1 VSGPLDAHR
10 WARVRH
16 LVESALDLPEAER
29 ERWLDGA
36 EPDAG
41 VRAEV
46 VRLLEADRQVGS
58 RLDVPPDLTP
68 VPGEGAGSHGL
79 GPGETLGTYVVDE
92 ELGRGGMGVVYRAWD
107 TRLERWVALKV
118 LSPGFPAGSEG
129 RERLQR
135 EARAAARI
143 SHESVA
149 TVFALEEVGGQV
161 FLVSELVAGETLRAR
176 LGGRPM
182 PVGEAI
188 DLVRRVAQGVGAAH
202 ALGVVHRDL
211 KPENVLVTP
220 SGRPKVVD
228 FGIASVGDGGGLTRT
243 GVVLGTPGYMSPEQ
257 VSGAPADA
265 RSDVFALGVLL
276 YEMIGGRA
284 PFGAAAS
291 WSVVSAVLER
301 DPEPLGRLVA
311 GVPPSLEQV
320 VMTCLAKAP
329 AARYPSAASLAAA
342 LDSVAAQLTPARQG
356 ALSAGPVVN
365 AAAAGP
371 AGTGRW
377 WLRFHQLTASA
388 VLALLMVPAWKLMS
402 RLPRVPGRLLVMTLL
417 VLAGGVGTARLHLWF
432 TARQHDADLEA
443 EAARVGPIIRWGNRA
458 FAVLLGAGGAA
469 VADHAPELAAVC
481 VSCAA
486 GTLVAGEI
494 IEPATLGRALGERRD
509 RPRRS

>member
-1 VSGPLDAHR
+1 MNAPLDPQR

-16 LVESALDLPEAER
+16 LVESALDLPEAAR
-29 ERWLDGA
+29 EGWLAEA

-41 VRAEV
+41 VRADAA
-46 VRLLEADRQVGS
+46 RLLEADRQVGAK
-58 RLDVPPDLTP
+58 LDLPPHLTP
-68 VPGEGAGSHGL
+68 APGDSAGSEGL
-79 GPGETLGTYVVDE
+79 SPGETLGTYVVDE

-107 TRLERWVALKV
+107 TRLERWVAIKV
-118 LSPGFPAGSEG
+118 LSPAFPAGSEG
-129 RERLQR
+129 RERLHR

-149 TVFALEEVGGQV
+149 TVYALEEIEGQV
-161 FLVSELVAGETLRAR
+161 FLVSELVAGDTLRTR

-182 PVGEAI
+182 PVREAI
-188 DLVRRVAQGVGAAH
+188 ELVRQIAQGVAAAH

-257 VSGAPADA
+257 VNGAPADA

-276 YEMIGGRA
+276 YETIGGRA
-284 PFGAAAS
+284 PFGAGAS

-301 DPEPLGRLVA
+301 DPAPLGGLVS

-329 AARYPSAASLAAA
+329 AARYPSAASVAAA
-342 LDSVAAQLTPARQG
+342 LDAVAAQLTPARQDARSLEPG
-356 ALSAGPVVN
+356 AGA
-365 AAAAGP
+365 

-417 VLAGGVGTARLHLWF
+417 VLAAGVGTARLHLWF
-432 TARQHDADLEA
+432 TARDHDVDLEA

-469 VADHAPELAAVC
+469 VADLAPELAAVC

-494 IEPATLGRALGERRD
+494 IEPATLGRALGARRD
-509 RPRRS
+509 RARRS